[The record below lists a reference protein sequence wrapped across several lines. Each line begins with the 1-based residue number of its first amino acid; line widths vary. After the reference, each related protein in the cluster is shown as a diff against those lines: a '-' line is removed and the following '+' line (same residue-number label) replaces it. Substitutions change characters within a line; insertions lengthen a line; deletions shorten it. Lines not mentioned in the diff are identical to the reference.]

1 MRSVHSVLEE
11 QVEVAR
17 RGEAPEQ
24 FILRDRL
31 YAVRAVFA
39 HWTEPGG
46 WRWSAPSRPPARPA
60 PGRGSGAAGAAVLVP
75 GVPFI
80 DSVPVDRGDRELWRV
95 EAAAGMSARL
105 QVFDLC
111 RDVSADSSRWTAT
124 LVEE

>member
-31 YAVRAVFA
+31 FLVRAVLA

-46 WRWSAPSRPPARPA
+46 WRWSAPSRLPARP
-60 PGRGSGAAGAAVLVP
+60 PVDRRPGAAAAVLTS

-80 DSVPVDRGDRELWRV
+80 DSVPVDLGDRELWRV

-105 QVFDLC
+105 QVFDLS
-111 RDVSADSSRWTAT
+111 RDVSVDPPRWTAT